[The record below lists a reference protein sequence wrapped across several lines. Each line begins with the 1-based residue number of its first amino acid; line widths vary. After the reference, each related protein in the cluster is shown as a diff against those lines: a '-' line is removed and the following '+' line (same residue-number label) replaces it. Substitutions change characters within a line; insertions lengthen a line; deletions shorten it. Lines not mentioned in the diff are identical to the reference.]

1 MNSSTAT
8 VQSALEAL
16 TPLNPTL
23 GSRGVSVTTGT
34 DTVAGRNGQVLT
46 VRFFD
51 EGYKNKMIVQQ
62 CENSVIQYTVVVK
75 VLSTGMTYGLTA
87 LQAGVKNGVVQR
99 GLLTSLFVLGCN
111 TISNASTVLWNA
123 PGEGVTT
130 QTNVSIKSYLESTCP
145 LYLVNVTRT
154 VIGQYGVVEWL
165 VRFVFTKGVSPPGAG
180 NAPILNVVQ
189 GAATDNV
196 VYAPIVFEKVQGSI
210 GLSGSYII
218 NVGGLS
224 RLLSYQE
231 SALRFKRKLEE
242 YTTIGTVYVE
252 RFKFPSNSSGGW
264 SGVGVPDGSRGGYE
278 WRIYFLSNT
287 GTANGFSFPPGSGN
301 VDPIEASVLL
311 SNLGGTEASV
321 EATTYVQGSIPID
334 GAFTLAYN
342 DAVTDPIR
350 YDQMPLE
357 MKYFLQSTNTIG
369 EVDVSSN
376 FRMMQKLEGVY
387 VTANKDSQT
396 LIVEYD
402 VNGTYSALNPVE
414 PDVRKMLAAGD
425 LFRIGGTGEIM
436 SGSSQSGIDGAD
448 LYGLI
453 EVSPLSPLFGRTSS
467 ASQEPIY
474 PGETLRVGADDYSVL
489 RTGVEVQTVSIDCGL
504 LGGSSGM

>member
-1 MNSSTAT
+1 
-8 VQSALEAL
+8 
-16 TPLNPTL
+16 
-23 GSRGVSVTTGT
+23 
-34 DTVAGRNGQVLT
+34 
-46 VRFFD
+46 
-51 EGYKNKMIVQQ
+51 
-62 CENSVIQYTVVVK
+62 
-75 VLSTGMTYGLTA
+75 
-87 LQAGVKNGVVQR
+87 
-99 GLLTSLFVLGCN
+99 
-111 TISNASTVLWNA
+111 
-123 PGEGVTT
+123 
-130 QTNVSIKSYLESTCP
+130 
-145 LYLVNVTRT
+145 
-154 VIGQYGVVEWL
+154 
-165 VRFVFTKGVSPPGAG
+165 
-180 NAPILNVVQ
+180 
-189 GAATDNV
+189 V